1 MVTGKVALVTGS
13 GRGIGKAIALT
24 LAKRG
29 ADIVI
34 NDLDMD
40 NAAHTVEEIK
50 ALGRKAIAIKADVS
64 SEVEV
69 EEMVKE
75 CINHFGRIDILVNN
89 AGLVSTKLLQDT
101 TVQDWDRIMS
111 INLKGVFLC
120 TKAVYPNMMD
130 QKSGKIINIASVA
143 GKRGGGLFG
152 KSAYSASKGGVISFT
167 KAVAREAGEYG
178 INVNAV
184 TPGFTDTEMVKGMS
198 QDQKENVVNSIPMR
212 RAGKPEDIA
221 KAVCFL
227 ASSDSD
233 YISGEIMDVDG
244 GIMMD

>member
-1 MVTGKVALVTGS
+1 MVNGKVALVTGS
-13 GRGIGKAIALT
+13 GRGIGKAIALA
-24 LAKRG
+24 LAERG

-64 SEVEV
+64 SEIEV

-75 CINHFGRIDILVNN
+75 CMNQFGRIDILVNN
-89 AGLVSTKLLQDT
+89 AGLISTKLLQET

-120 TKAVYPNMMD
+120 TKAVYPYMMD

-167 KAVAREAGEYG
+167 KAVAREAGEFG

-184 TPGFTDTEMVKGMS
+184 TPGFTNTEMVTGMS
-198 QDQKENVVNSIPMR
+198 QDQKESVIRSIPMR

>member
-24 LAKRG
+24 LAERG

-40 NAAHTVEEIK
+40 NAVQTVEEIK
-50 ALGRKAIAIKADVS
+50 ALGRKAIAVKADVS
-64 SEVEV
+64 NEAEV

-75 CINHFGRIDILVNN
+75 CMNQFGKIDILVNN
-89 AGLVSTKLLQDT
+89 AGLISTKLLQET
-101 TVQDWDRIMS
+101 TVEDWDRIIS

-120 TKAVYPNMMD
+120 TKAVYPYMMD
-130 QKSGKIINIASVA
+130 QMSGKIINIASVA

-198 QDQKENVVNSIPMR
+198 HDQKESVVNSIPLR
-212 RAGKPEDIA
+212 RAGKPADIA

-227 ASSDSD
+227 ASNDSD

>member
-1 MVTGKVALVTGS
+1 MVNGKVALVTGS
-13 GRGIGKAIALT
+13 GRGIGKAIALA
-24 LAKRG
+24 LAERG

-64 SEVEV
+64 SEIEV

-75 CINHFGRIDILVNN
+75 CMNQFGRIDILVNN
-89 AGLVSTKLLQDT
+89 AGLISTKLLQET

-120 TKAVYPNMMD
+120 TKAVYPYMMD

-167 KAVAREAGEYG
+167 KAVAREAGEFG

-184 TPGFTDTEMVKGMS
+184 TPGFTDTEMVTGMS
-198 QDQKENVVNSIPMR
+198 QDQKESVINSIPMR

>member
-13 GRGIGKAIALT
+13 GRGIGKAIALA
-24 LAKRG
+24 LAERG

-64 SEVEV
+64 SEIEV

-75 CINHFGRIDILVNN
+75 CMNQFGRIDILVNN
-89 AGLVSTKLLQDT
+89 AGLISTKLLQET

-120 TKAVYPNMMD
+120 TKAVYPYMMD

-167 KAVAREAGEYG
+167 KAVAREAGEFG

-184 TPGFTDTEMVKGMS
+184 TPGFTDTEMVTGMS
-198 QDQKENVVNSIPMR
+198 QDQRESVINSIPMR

>member
-13 GRGIGKAIALT
+13 GRGIGKAIALA
-24 LAKRG
+24 LAERG

-50 ALGRKAIAIKADVS
+50 ALGRRAIAIKADVS

-75 CINHFGRIDILVNN
+75 CMNQFGRIDILVNN
-89 AGLVSTKLLQDT
+89 AGLISTKLLQET
-101 TVQDWDRIMS
+101 TVQDWDRIMN

-120 TKAVYPNMMD
+120 TKAVYPYMMD

-167 KAVAREAGEYG
+167 KAVAREAGEFG

-184 TPGFTDTEMVKGMS
+184 TPGFTDTEMVTGMS
-198 QDQKENVVNSIPMR
+198 QDQRESVVNSIPMR

>member
-13 GRGIGKAIALT
+13 GRGIGKAIALM
-24 LAKRG
+24 LAQRG

-34 NDLDMD
+34 NDLDID
-40 NAAHTVEEIK
+40 NATHTVEEIK

-75 CINHFGRIDILVNN
+75 CKNQFGRIDILVNN
-89 AGLVSTKLLQDT
+89 AGLISTKLLQET

-120 TKAVYPNMMD
+120 TKAVYPYMMD

-167 KAVAREAGEYG
+167 KAVAREAGEFG

-184 TPGFTDTEMVKGMS
+184 TPGFTDTEMVTGMS
-198 QDQKENVVNSIPMR
+198 QNQRESVISSIPMR

>member
-13 GRGIGKAIALT
+13 GRGIGKAIALA
-24 LAKRG
+24 LAERG

-64 SEVEV
+64 SEMEV

-75 CINHFGRIDILVNN
+75 CMNQFGRIDILVNN
-89 AGLVSTKLLQDT
+89 AGLISTKLLQET

-120 TKAVYPNMMD
+120 TKAVYPYMMD

-167 KAVAREAGEYG
+167 KAVAREAGEFG

-184 TPGFTDTEMVKGMS
+184 TPGFTDTEMVTGMS
-198 QDQKENVVNSIPMR
+198 QDQRESVVNSIPMR

>member
-13 GRGIGKAIALT
+13 GRGIGKAIALA
-24 LAKRG
+24 LAERG

-50 ALGRKAIAIKADVS
+50 ALGRRAIAIKADVS
-64 SEVEV
+64 IEIEV

-75 CINHFGRIDILVNN
+75 CMNQFGRIDILVNN
-89 AGLVSTKLLQDT
+89 AGLISTKLLQET

-120 TKAVYPNMMD
+120 TKAVYPYMMD

-167 KAVAREAGEYG
+167 KAVAREAGEFG

-184 TPGFTDTEMVKGMS
+184 TPGFTDTEMVTGMS
-198 QDQKENVVNSIPMR
+198 QDQKESVINSIPMR

>member
-13 GRGIGKAIALT
+13 GRGIGKAIALA
-24 LAKRG
+24 LAERG

-64 SEVEV
+64 SETEVEV
-69 EEMVKE
+69 MVKE
-75 CINHFGRIDILVNN
+75 CMNQFGRIDILVNN
-89 AGLVSTKLLQDT
+89 AGLISTKLLQET

-120 TKAVYPNMMD
+120 TKAVYPYMMD

-167 KAVAREAGEYG
+167 KAVAREAGEFG

-184 TPGFTDTEMVKGMS
+184 TPGFTDTEMVTGMS
-198 QDQKENVVNSIPMR
+198 QDQRESVINSIPMR

>member
-13 GRGIGKAIALT
+13 GRGIGKAIALM
-24 LAKRG
+24 LAQRG

-40 NAAHTVEEIK
+40 NAAHIVEEIK

-64 SEVEV
+64 SEIEV

-75 CINHFGRIDILVNN
+75 CMNQFGRIDILVNN
-89 AGLVSTKLLQDT
+89 AGLISTKLLQET

-120 TKAVYPNMMD
+120 TKAVYPYMID

-167 KAVAREAGEYG
+167 KAVAREAGEFG

-184 TPGFTDTEMVKGMS
+184 TPGFTDTEMVTGMS
-198 QDQKENVVNSIPMR
+198 QEQRESVVNSIPMR

>member
-13 GRGIGKAIALT
+13 GRGIGKAIALM
-24 LAKRG
+24 LAQRG

-40 NAAHTVEEIK
+40 NAAHIVEEIK

-75 CINHFGRIDILVNN
+75 CMNQFGRIDILVNN
-89 AGLVSTKLLQDT
+89 AGLISTKLLQET

-120 TKAVYPNMMD
+120 TKAVYPYMMD

-167 KAVAREAGEYG
+167 KAVAREAGEFG

-184 TPGFTDTEMVKGMS
+184 TPGFTDTEMVTGMS
-198 QDQKENVVNSIPMR
+198 QDQRESVINSIPMR

>member
-69 EEMVKE
+69 EEMIKE

-101 TVQDWDRIMS
+101 TLQDWDRIMS

-120 TKAVYPNMMD
+120 TKAVYPYMMD

>member
-69 EEMVKE
+69 EEMIKE

-120 TKAVYPNMMD
+120 TKAVYPYMMD

>member
-1 MVTGKVALVTGS
+1 MLTGKVALVTGS
-13 GRGIGKAIALT
+13 GRGIGKAIALM
-24 LAKRG
+24 LAERG

-34 NDLDMD
+34 NDLNMD
-40 NAAHTVEEIK
+40 NAVNTVEEIK
-50 ALGRKAIAIKADVS
+50 ELGRKAIAVKADVS
-64 SEVEV
+64 NEAEV

-75 CINHFGRIDILVNN
+75 CINQFSRIDILVNN
-89 AGLVSTKLLQDT
+89 AGLISTKLLPET
-101 TVQDWDRIMS
+101 TVREWDRIMD
-111 INLKGVFLC
+111 INLKGVFIC
-120 TKAVYPNMMD
+120 TKAVYPYMVN

-152 KSAYSASKGGVISFT
+152 KSAYSASKGGVIAFT
-167 KAVAREAGEYG
+167 KAVAREAGEFG

-184 TPGFTDTEMVKGMS
+184 TPGFTETEMVKDIS
-198 QDQKENVVNSIPMR
+198 QDQRVTLVNSIPLKR
-212 RAGKPEDIA
+212 PGSPADIA